1 MSIATADAVDSLQAT
16 LEPLEAL
23 HGEHSQLEA
32 WVHDSFSALEKL
44 HGELTEWQSELAR
57 KQTDLDLREDSV
69 SRSEARLATESAT
82 TVVSSDGAEQI
93 AQLQQELAEA
103 REEAQALEEESAE
116 QLQELENMELKLVQ
130 LDKDLKTSQ
139 KRYTE
144 LTQVLEVE
152 RARAAQEQHQWQ
164 GEIRDMRRLLEK
176 QCSLLEDRIRDTRE
190 SSDAEAAPSPEA
202 AAASEPEAT
211 SRTAELRRRAKSRWA
226 AKLRKHR
233 EGDQPSAQ

>member
-23 HGEHSQLEA
+23 QGEHSQLEA

-44 HGELTEWQSELAR
+44 HSELTEWQSELAR
-57 KQTDLDLREDSV
+57 KQTELDLREDSL
-69 SRSEARLATESAT
+69 SRAESRPAAPSE
-82 TVVSSDGAEQI
+82 SSEQFGL
-93 AQLQQELAEA
+93 LQQELTEA
-103 REEAQALEEESAE
+103 REEAQQLEEESAE
-116 QLQELENMELKLVQ
+116 QLQEMENMELKLVQ
-130 LDKDLKTSQ
+130 LDEELKSAQ

-144 LTQVLEVE
+144 LSQLLEAE
-152 RARAAQEQHQWQ
+152 RARAAQEEHHWQ
-164 GEIRDMRRLLEK
+164 CEMRDMRRLLEK
-176 QCSLLEDRIRDTRE
+176 QCSLLEDRIRDSRE
-190 SSDAEAAPSPEA
+190 GTEAEAGHPTEVAPNSDT
-202 AAASEPEAT
+202 EAT

>member
-23 HGEHSQLEA
+23 HGEHSQLET

-44 HGELTEWQSELAR
+44 HSELTEWQSELAR
-57 KQTDLDLREDSV
+57 KQTELDLREDSLSRNE
-69 SRSEARLATESAT
+69 SRSNS
-82 TVVSSDGAEQI
+82 VVSSDSSEELA
-93 AQLQQELAEA
+93 LLRQELTES
-103 REEAQALEEESAE
+103 REEAQQLEEENAE

-130 LDKDLKTSQ
+130 FDKELKTAQ

-144 LTQVLEVE
+144 LTQLLEVE

-190 SSDAEAAPSPEA
+190 SSEADAEQPAEPVANSEA
-202 AAASEPEAT
+202 EGT

-233 EGDQPSAQ
+233 EGEQPSEQ